1 MTKVRVLLAAA
12 FFCMSATSI
21 QAQSI
26 KDILSGVVSNVVG
39 DKATTESSFKGTW
52 KYNAPACEFESDNLL
67 AKAGGTAAAEK
78 VEKRVAPLL
87 KSVGVNGIV
96 YTFDGKGNYT
106 SKIKKRVTEG
116 TYKFDSKAKTITF
129 TPTIGMA
136 YTAHVAVQGST
147 MTLTFEADKL
157 MTTLKTISNATSK
170 LSTTA
175 ALINTLMNSY
185 SGMRV
190 GFELKK

>member
-1 MTKVRVLLAAA
+1 MKKVRVLLAAA

-26 KDILSGVVSNVVG
+26 KDILSGVISNVVG

-52 KYNAPACEFESDNLL
+52 KYSAPACEFKSDNLL

-78 VEKRVAPLL
+78 IENKVAPLL

-96 YTFDGKGNYT
+96 YTFDGEGNYT
-106 SKIKKRVTEG
+106 SKIKKRVTKG

-136 YTAHVAVQGST
+136 YTAHVVVQGST

>member
-26 KDILSGVVSNVVG
+26 KDILSGVISNVVG

-78 VEKRVAPLL
+78 IEKRVAPLL

-116 TYKFDSKAKTITF
+116 TYKFDSDAKTITF

>member
-26 KDILSGVVSNVVG
+26 KDILSGVISNVVG
-39 DKATTESSFKGTW
+39 DKATTESSCKGTW

-78 VEKRVAPLL
+78 IEKRVAPLL

>member
-1 MTKVRVLLAAA
+1 MKKVKVLLAAA

-26 KDILSGVVSNVVG
+26 KDILSGVISNVVG

-52 KYNAPACEFESDNLL
+52 KYSAPACEFESDNLL

-78 VEKRVAPLL
+78 IENKVAPLL

-96 YTFDGKGNYT
+96 YTFDGKGKYT

-147 MTLTFEADKL
+147 MTLTFEAEKL

>member
-12 FFCMSATSI
+12 FFCISATSI

-26 KDILSGVVSNVVG
+26 KDILSGVISNVVG

-78 VEKRVAPLL
+78 IEKRVAPLL

>member
-26 KDILSGVVSNVVG
+26 KDILSGVISNVVG

-78 VEKRVAPLL
+78 IEKRVAPLL

-96 YTFDGKGNYT
+96 YTFDGEGNYT

-175 ALINTLMNSY
+175 ALINTFMNSY

>member
-1 MTKVRVLLAAA
+1 MKKVRVLLAAA

-26 KDILSGVVSNVVG
+26 KDILSGVISNVVG

-52 KYNAPACEFESDNLL
+52 KYSAPACEFKSDNLL
-67 AKAGGTAAAEK
+67 AKAGGTAAADKIE
-78 VEKRVAPLL
+78 ERVAPLL

>member
-1 MTKVRVLLAAA
+1 MTKVKVLLAAA

-26 KDILSGVVSNVVG
+26 KDILSGVISNVVG

-52 KYNAPACEFESDNLL
+52 KYSAPACEFESDNLL
-67 AKAGGTAAAEK
+67 AKAGGTAAADK
-78 VEKRVAPLL
+78 IEKRVAPLL

-96 YTFDGKGNYT
+96 YTFDGEGNYT

>member
-26 KDILSGVVSNVVG
+26 KDILSGVISNVVG

-78 VEKRVAPLL
+78 IENRVAPLL

>member
-1 MTKVRVLLAAA
+1 MTKMRVLLAAA
-12 FFCMSATSI
+12 FFCISATSI

-26 KDILSGVVSNVVG
+26 KDILSGVISNVVG

-78 VEKRVAPLL
+78 IEKRVAPLL

-106 SKIKKRVTEG
+106 SKIKKSVTEG

>member
-1 MTKVRVLLAAA
+1 MTKVRVLLAVA

-26 KDILSGVVSNVVG
+26 KDILSGVISNVVG

-52 KYNAPACEFESDNLL
+52 KYSAPACEFESDNFL

-78 VEKRVAPLL
+78 IEKRVAPLL

-147 MTLTFEADKL
+147 LTLTFEADKL

>member
-26 KDILSGVVSNVVG
+26 KDILSGVISNVVG

-78 VEKRVAPLL
+78 IEKRVAPLL

-96 YTFDGKGNYT
+96 YTFDGEGNYT

>member
-12 FFCMSATSI
+12 FFCMSSTSI

-26 KDILSGVVSNVVG
+26 KDILSGVISNVVG
-39 DKATTESSFKGTW
+39 DKATTESSFNGTW

-78 VEKRVAPLL
+78 IEKRVAPLL

-96 YTFDGKGNYT
+96 YTFDGKGKYT

>member
-1 MTKVRVLLAAA
+1 MLWATRPQPKAHSRVHGSITLLPASLRATIFLPRLAALLRLKRLRSEWLL
-12 FFCMSATSI
+12 C
-21 QAQSI
+21 
-26 KDILSGVVSNVVG
+26 
-39 DKATTESSFKGTW
+39 SSR
-52 KYNAPACEFESDNLL
+52 L
-67 AKAGGTAAAEK
+67 AW
-78 VEKRVAPLL
+78 
-87 KSVGVNGIV
+87 NGIV

>member
-1 MTKVRVLLAAA
+1 MRVLLAAA

-26 KDILSGVVSNVVG
+26 KDILSGVISNVVG

-78 VEKRVAPLL
+78 IENRVAPLL

>member
-26 KDILSGVVSNVVG
+26 KDILSGVISNVVG

-78 VEKRVAPLL
+78 IEKRVAPLL

-96 YTFDGKGNYT
+96 YTFGAP
-106 SKIKKRVTEG
+106 I
-116 TYKFDSKAKTITF
+116 
-129 TPTIGMA
+129 IGA
-136 YTAHVAVQGST
+136 
-147 MTLTFEADKL
+147 
-157 MTTLKTISNATSK
+157 
-170 LSTTA
+170 
-175 ALINTLMNSY
+175 
-185 SGMRV
+185 
-190 GFELKK
+190 

>member
-1 MTKVRVLLAAA
+1 MKKVRVLLAAA

-26 KDILSGVVSNVVG
+26 KDILSGVISNVVG

-52 KYNAPACEFESDNLL
+52 KYSAPACEFESDNLL
-67 AKAGGTAAAEK
+67 AKAGGTAAADK
-78 VEKRVAPLL
+78 IEKRVAPLL

-96 YTFDGKGNYT
+96 YTFDDEGNYT

-116 TYKFDSKAKTITF
+116 TYKFDSDAKTITF

>member
-1 MTKVRVLLAAA
+1 MKKVRVLLAAA
-12 FFCMSATSI
+12 FFCMSTTSI

-26 KDILSGVVSNVVG
+26 KDILSGVISNVVG

-78 VEKRVAPLL
+78 IENKVAPLL

>member
-26 KDILSGVVSNVVG
+26 KDILSGVISNVVG

-78 VEKRVAPLL
+78 IEKRVAPLL

-170 LSTTA
+170 LSTPA

>member
-1 MTKVRVLLAAA
+1 MRVLLAVA
-12 FFCMSATSI
+12 FFCMSSTSI

-26 KDILSGVVSNVVG
+26 KDILSGVISNVVG

-67 AKAGGTAAAEK
+67 AKAGGTAAAENI
-78 VEKRVAPLL
+78 EKRVAPLL

>member
-12 FFCMSATSI
+12 FFCMSSTSI

-26 KDILSGVVSNVVG
+26 KDILSGVISNVVG

-78 VEKRVAPLL
+78 IEKRVAPLL

-96 YTFDGKGNYT
+96 YTFDGKGKYT

>member
-1 MTKVRVLLAAA
+1 MRVLLAAA

-26 KDILSGVVSNVVG
+26 KDILSGVISNVVG

-78 VEKRVAPLL
+78 IEKRVAPLL

-96 YTFDGKGNYT
+96 YTFDGKGKYT

>member
-26 KDILSGVVSNVVG
+26 KDILSGVISNVVG

-52 KYNAPACEFESDNLL
+52 KYSAPACEFESDNLL
-67 AKAGGTAAAEK
+67 AKAGGTAAADK
-78 VEKRVAPLL
+78 IEKRVAPLL

-96 YTFDGKGNYT
+96 YTFDGKGKYT

>member
-26 KDILSGVVSNVVG
+26 KDILSGVISNVVG

-78 VEKRVAPLL
+78 IEKRVAPLL

-116 TYKFDSKAKTITF
+116 TYKFDSKAKTLTF

-136 YTAHVAVQGST
+136 YTAHVAEQGST
-147 MTLTFEADKL
+147 MTLTFEAEKL

>member
-26 KDILSGVVSNVVG
+26 KDILSGVISNVVG

-78 VEKRVAPLL
+78 IEKRVAPLL

-116 TYKFDSKAKTITF
+116 TYKFDSKAKTLTF

-136 YTAHVAVQGST
+136 YTANVAVQGST

>member
-26 KDILSGVVSNVVG
+26 KDILSGVISNVVG

-52 KYNAPACEFESDNLL
+52 KYSAPACEFESDNFL

-78 VEKRVAPLL
+78 IEKRVAPLL

>member
-26 KDILSGVVSNVVG
+26 KDILSGVISNVVG

-78 VEKRVAPLL
+78 IEKRVAPLL

-96 YTFDGKGNYT
+96 YTFDGKGKYT

>member
-1 MTKVRVLLAAA
+1 MKKVKVLLAAA

-26 KDILSGVVSNVVG
+26 KDILSGVISNVVG

-52 KYNAPACEFESDNLL
+52 KYSAPACEFESDNLL

-78 VEKRVAPLL
+78 IENKVAPLL

-96 YTFDGKGNYT
+96 YTFDGEGNYT
-106 SKIKKRVTEG
+106 SKIKKRVTKG
-116 TYKFDSKAKTITF
+116 TYKFDSKEKTITF

>member
-1 MTKVRVLLAAA
+1 MKKVRVLLAAA

-26 KDILSGVVSNVVG
+26 KDILSGVISNVVG

-78 VEKRVAPLL
+78 IEKRVAPLL

-96 YTFDGKGNYT
+96 YTFDGEGNYT
-106 SKIKKRVTEG
+106 SKIKKRVTKG

>member
-26 KDILSGVVSNVVG
+26 KDILSGVISNVVG

>member
-26 KDILSGVVSNVVG
+26 KDILSGVISNVVG
-39 DKATTESSFKGTW
+39 DKASTESSFKGTW

-78 VEKRVAPLL
+78 IEKRVAPLL

>member
-26 KDILSGVVSNVVG
+26 KDILSGVISNVVG

-78 VEKRVAPLL
+78 IEKRVASLL

>member
-12 FFCMSATSI
+12 FFCMSAISI

-26 KDILSGVVSNVVG
+26 KDILSGVISNVVG

-78 VEKRVAPLL
+78 IEKRVAPLL

>member
-26 KDILSGVVSNVVG
+26 KDILSGVISNVVG

-78 VEKRVAPLL
+78 IEKRVAPLL

-116 TYKFDSKAKTITF
+116 TYKFDSKAKTLTF

>member
-1 MTKVRVLLAAA
+1 MRVLLAAA

-26 KDILSGVVSNVVG
+26 KDILSGVISNVVG

-67 AKAGGTAAAEK
+67 AKAGGTAAADKIE
-78 VEKRVAPLL
+78 ERVAPLL

>member
-12 FFCMSATSI
+12 FFCMSSTSI

-26 KDILSGVVSNVVG
+26 KDILSGVISNVVG

-78 VEKRVAPLL
+78 IEKRVAPLL
-87 KSVGVNGIV
+87 KSVGVNGFV
-96 YTFDGKGNYT
+96 YTFDGKGKYT